1 VKELSII
8 TKISKCLNPFEN
20 TFAIFVLVRR
30 IPLLE
35 FRDGICLLAY
45 MKTKTNKRS
54 KQMNRKKII
63 TTSKQAQLMAVAI
76 IAASVVAAAMIV
88 GINNGQNLQKVI
100 AQEAYPSGKN
110 TKETTNEHK
119 IASAASS
126 STNAAAVAVKAVN
139 PNQSTS
145 KEFWINTVH
154 LDGMTNINAG
164 VKCDTCPQNTP
175 LHPPEKPPVN
185 STIPTGGG
193 FRIVEPNKV
202 GAWDFRS
209 FTFAPDQIVVN
220 QGDKVTLH
228 FIGVQGAHHVIDVQG
243 IDTFELMRGQIH
255 TVSFVANNPGTITY
269 ICHVHLPNMVG
280 QILVLPKAA
289 VV

>member
-1 VKELSII
+1 
-8 TKISKCLNPFEN
+8 
-20 TFAIFVLVRR
+20 
-30 IPLLE
+30 
-35 FRDGICLLAY
+35 
-45 MKTKTNKRS
+45 MKTKTDKRS

-63 TTSKQAQLMAVAI
+63 TTSKQTQLIAVAI
-76 IAASVVAAAMIV
+76 IATSVVAAAMII
-88 GINNGQNLQKVI
+88 GINNGQNLQKVM
-100 AQEAYPSGKN
+100 AQEVYLPGTSKTTA
-110 TKETTNEHK
+110 TETTNEYK
-119 IASAASS
+119 TAA
-126 STNAAAVAVKAVN
+126 AVKAVD

-154 LDGMTNINAG
+154 LDGLTNIHAG
-164 VKCDTCPQNTP
+164 VKCDTCPQNGP

-193 FRIVEPNKV
+193 FRITPPNKV

-209 FTFAPDQIVVN
+209 FTFGPDQIVVN

-228 FIGVQGAHHVIDVQG
+228 FIGVQGAHHVIDVEG
-243 IDTFELMRGQIH
+243 VDTFELMRGQIH
-255 TVSFVANNPGTITY
+255 TVSFTANNPGTITY

-289 VV
+289 AV

>member
-1 VKELSII
+1 
-8 TKISKCLNPFEN
+8 
-20 TFAIFVLVRR
+20 
-30 IPLLE
+30 
-35 FRDGICLLAY
+35 
-45 MKTKTNKRS
+45 MKTKIDKRS
-54 KQMNRKKII
+54 KNMNRKKII
-63 TTSKQAQLMAVAI
+63 STTSKQTQLMAVAI
-76 IAASVVAAAMIV
+76 IAASVIVAAMIV
-88 GINNGQNLQKVI
+88 GINNNNQNIQKVM
-100 AQEAYPSGKN
+100 AQEVYQSGTSK
-110 TKETTNEHK
+110 TTAAANEYK
-119 IASAASS
+119 TAPAASS
-126 STNAAAVAVKAVN
+126 AAAVTAVKAIN

-175 LHPPEKPPVN
+175 THPPEKPPVN

-193 FRIVEPNKV
+193 FRITPPNKV

-289 VV
+289 AV

>member
-1 VKELSII
+1 
-8 TKISKCLNPFEN
+8 
-20 TFAIFVLVRR
+20 
-30 IPLLE
+30 
-35 FRDGICLLAY
+35 
-45 MKTKTNKRS
+45 MKTKIDKRS
-54 KQMNRKKII
+54 TNMNRKKII
-63 TTSKQAQLMAVAI
+63 TSKQTQLMAVAI
-76 IAASVVAAAMIV
+76 IATSVVAAAMII
-88 GINNGQNLQKVI
+88 GINNSQNLQRVM
-100 AQEAYPSGKN
+100 AQEVYPSGRSSTAATNDYK
-110 TKETTNEHK
+110 TT
-119 IASAASS
+119 AAVVSS
-126 STNAAAVAVKAVN
+126 STTAAAVKAVN

-175 LHPPEKPPVN
+175 THPPEKPPVN

-193 FRIVEPNKV
+193 FRITPPNKV
-202 GAWDFRS
+202 GSWDFRS
-209 FTFAPDQIVVN
+209 FTFSPDQIVVN

-243 IDTFELMRGQIH
+243 VDTFELMRGQIH
-255 TVSFVANNPGTITY
+255 TVSFTANNPGTITY